1 MVRLSAIRSIK
12 APKPLLGKP
21 SDRLGSEW
29 ARVWKSCKRIAAP
42 KDGGLTLRAGQFGKH
57 RPEAVRYAR
66 HALSWQGLGSSRAA
80 GGAALTISDVESG
93 DLVSGLS
100 IFPFAFSL
108 NHFNGSPII

>member
-1 MVRLSAIRSIK
+1 MGPGAAGRVEKLQANRCPERWWVYSEGGAISAN
-12 APKPLLGKP
+12 
-21 SDRLGSEW
+21 
-29 ARVWKSCKRIAAP
+29 
-42 KDGGLTLRAGQFGKH
+42 KD

-66 HALSWQGLGSSRAA
+66 HTLSWQGLGSSRAA

-100 IFPFAFSL
+100 IFPFAYSL